1 MNASRLGLRSIVAVS
16 SVIALVACSATGTHQ
31 FTGAGGGDTG
41 TGASSAVGTGAAA
54 ATSTGALTTT
64 NSSTATGI
72 SSTTSGGTG
81 GMAVSSAYLHTATSL
96 YTFDPSNP
104 STAPVYVGDFDCLG
118 SGSGQDYSM
127 TDLAVNSTGELWAI
141 SSHYVYP
148 IQISGSTVHCVDSY
162 ALNAP
167 SGVVFYGLTF
177 APAGVLGSGEVLV
190 GANTAGQLYSI
201 EQNGNGIT
209 LTQRG
214 TFGTVPQNDGHGHNY
229 PSDSSTGNTVGSAW
243 ELSGD
248 IVFLANN
255 GNPLG
260 FATVRDCKSP
270 PSTSNCSNTDTLI
283 EINVGMLATATTQSV
298 TQSVRG
304 QVVKSAS
311 CTDTSHTSYGGM
323 YGIAASGSSVF
334 GLAHG
339 TSSAGGSIVQID
351 NNDGS
356 ACLVQSS
363 PSQQWDGAAITTVAQ
378 VMPPTVN

>member
-1 MNASRLGLRSIVAVS
+1 MRASRLGLVTVVVVAS
-16 SVIALVACSATGTHQ
+16 ACALAACSATGTHT
-31 FTGAGGGDTG
+31 FTTEGAGGSTASE
-41 TGASSAVGTGAAA
+41 GAGATVGAGA
-54 ATSTGALTTT
+54 STGAFTT
-64 NSSTATGI
+64 NDATTSLATGI
-72 SSTTSGGTG
+72 SSTSTSTGAG
-81 GMAVSSAYLHTATSL
+81 GMQVSSAYVHTSTSL
-96 YTFDPSNP
+96 YTINP
-104 STAPVYVGDFDCLG
+104 SQPSAPPVKVGDFDCLG
-118 SGSGQDYSM
+118 SGSNQDYSM
-127 TDLAVNSTGELWAI
+127 TDIAVNSTGELWAI

-190 GANTAGQLYSI
+190 GANTAGELYSI
-201 EQNGNGIT
+201 EPNGNGVT
-209 LTQRG
+209 LTQHG
-214 TFGTVPQNDGHGHNY
+214 TFGTVPANDGRGHNY

-334 GLAHG
+334 GFAHG

-351 NNDGS
+351 NNDG
-356 ACLVQSS
+356 
-363 PSQQWDGAAITTVAQ
+363 
-378 VMPPTVN
+378 